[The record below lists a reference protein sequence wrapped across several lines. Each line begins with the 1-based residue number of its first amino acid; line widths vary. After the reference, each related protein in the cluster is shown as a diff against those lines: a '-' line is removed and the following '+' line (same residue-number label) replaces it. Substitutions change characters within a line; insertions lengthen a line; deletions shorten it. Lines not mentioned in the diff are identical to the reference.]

1 MRRLIIVTV
10 LALLATLACGVQ
22 ALPTV
27 TETPK
32 TALPT
37 VAKTEKPL
45 PTLFPSVLATVTAM
59 PTVLAVAGCWNVRE
73 KPSVGSRVVRVQCGG
88 TIQPLDMSHDWIRV
102 TDGYICARS
111 VGMDARCDENS

>member
-1 MRRLIIVTV
+1 MRRLIVVAV

-37 VAKTEKPL
+37 VVETEKPL
-45 PTLFPSVLATVTAM
+45 PTVFPSVLATVTDT
-59 PTVLAVAGCWNVRE
+59 PKLLAVAGCWNVRE
-73 KPSVGSRVVRVQCGG
+73 QPSFGSRVVRVQCGG
-88 TIQPLDMSHDWIRV
+88 DIQPLDVSDGWIRV

-111 VGMDARCDENS
+111 IGIDARCD